1 MTNRNKVGK
10 LVGDTMHVLS
20 VSSENDLI
28 HLCMSLNEMP
38 QGVDGSIV
46 KDGSLQLIDALEPF
60 IENKSDFIQ
69 IILNIKNQTIG
80 ETEISLLSEIL
91 SAWNNFPP
99 ADEPKDLVICL
110 MPDEFHV
117 LRTSPE
123 VAKQMSDKF
132 LALDWR
138 SIK

>member
-1 MTNRNKVGK
+1 MTNGTKVDK
-10 LVGDTMHVLS
+10 LVGDTLHVLS
-20 VSSENDLI
+20 VSSENDLV

-46 KDGSLQLIDALEPF
+46 KDGSLQLSDALEPF
-60 IENKSDFIQ
+60 IKNKSDFIQ
-69 IILNIKNQTIG
+69 IILSIKNQTIG
-80 ETEISLLSEIL
+80 EAEIGLLSEIL

-110 MPDEFHV
+110 MYDEIQV
-117 LRTSPE
+117 LRTSPA

-132 LALDWR
+132 LALNWR
-138 SIK
+138 SIQ

>member
-1 MTNRNKVGK
+1 MNEVGK
-10 LVGDTMHVLS
+10 LVGDTMHMLS
-20 VSSENDLI
+20 VSDNDLI
-28 HLCMSLNEMP
+28 HLSMSLNEMP

-46 KDGSLQLIDALEPF
+46 KDGGLQLADALEPF
-60 IENKSDFIQ
+60 MKNKSGFIQ
-69 IILNIKNQTIG
+69 IMLNIKNQTIG

-99 ADEPKDLVICL
+99 ADEPKDLFICL
-110 MPDEFHV
+110 MPDADEFQV

-123 VAKQMSDKF
+123 DAKHLSDKF
-132 LALDWR
+132 LALKWR